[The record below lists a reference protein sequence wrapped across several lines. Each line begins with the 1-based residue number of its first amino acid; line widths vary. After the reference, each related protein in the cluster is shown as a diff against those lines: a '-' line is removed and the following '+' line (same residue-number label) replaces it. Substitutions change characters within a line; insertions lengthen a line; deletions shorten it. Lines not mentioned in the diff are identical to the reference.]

1 MTDTKTIGVLVP
13 TDGNCPQ
20 APPNERPIG
29 RAALLLAKEGIDV
42 IFGDALQAGCIDGYR
57 ATPSG
62 WQAVGRVPLDA
73 IHDRFPSQIRADQ
86 FKCIQTESNGVPMGN
101 PLEFTMMCRD
111 KIESQRRL
119 ETLGVPMPAVCADP
133 SEFSERIRQ
142 WNTGFLKPRF
152 GALGIGVRCVTA
164 TDSMPSE
171 LPGVVPGRA
180 DPAILQQ
187 AVCPPTG
194 WASRT
199 VRVLLQRT
207 VSGGWFQGTPV
218 VRQSRN
224 NPVANAAQG
233 AEVVAGHGALP
244 TDCLE
249 AIHSTV
255 GQIAEAFDRL
265 PEAALMV
272 EAGVDLVL
280 DSEMKPWLIEV
291 NSRPRG
297 RMEILASTDPRSYQ
311 SAHVEACARPIRVL
325 AHRKT
330 KG

>member
-1 MTDTKTIGVLVP
+1 MSEPKTIGVLVP
-13 TDGNCPQ
+13 TNGTSPQ
-20 APPNERPIG
+20 ASPNERPIG
-29 RAALLLAKEGIDV
+29 RAALLLATEGIDV
-42 IFGDALQAGCIDGYR
+42 IFGDTLRQGCIDGYR

-62 WQAVGRVPLDA
+62 WQAVQRVAVDA
-73 IHDRFPSQIRADQ
+73 IHDRYPSQIRSDH
-86 FKCIQTESNGVPMGN
+86 FRGIQTETNGVPMGN
-101 PLEFTMMCRD
+101 PLEFTMLCRD

-119 ETLGVPMPAVCADP
+119 EALGVPMPSVCEEP
-133 SEFSERIRQ
+133 SEFSDRIHQ
-142 WNTGFLKPRF
+142 WTTGFLKPRY

-164 TDSMPSE
+164 SEPMPSE

-187 AVCPPTG
+187 AIRPPSG

-233 AEVVAGHGALP
+233 AEVVSGHGTLS

-280 DSEMKPWLIEV
+280 DSEMQPWLIEV

-311 SAHVEACARPIRVL
+311 AAHVEACARPIRVL